1 MSTAPVEQATPETPA
16 EPLNP
21 MVEMVRVTVTD
32 QIEKANAL
40 VKTIN
45 ENTTDKG
52 KLVHDIRTD
61 ENSTDEKVKEFQAW
75 FQQAEAAI
83 AKKVAEIDGYIL
95 SNLMPKSEPVDVEAL
110 KTQHKALKDSIKAA
124 LTFVQSVPGYNADSF
139 KVPDLANLRGGTS
152 SGTGQ
157 GGKRPRLNR
166 IWVNV
171 DGSKGEGTLI
181 SKATKNAKGEDVEVS
196 NFTLA
201 AAAIGKATKSKVEV
215 KDLQAAA
222 FAAAK
227 TDDLST
233 LGGQVFEY
241 FFEAGEKENRKNV
254 KVTVEPK
261 GDSDTSDDSADETP
275 DETPASDDSSETVP
289 AE

>member
-1 MSTAPVEQATPETPA
+1 MSEQTAVAENAPAPEAKPVD
-16 EPLNP
+16 P
-21 MVEMVRVTVTD
+21 MVQMVMTTVTE
-32 QIEKANAL
+32 QVNKANAL

-61 ENSTDEKVKEFQAW
+61 ENVTDDKVREFQKW
-75 FQQAEAAI
+75 FAQAEAAI
-83 AKKVAEIDGYIL
+83 AKRVSEIDEHIKA
-95 SNLMPKSEPVDVEAL
+95 NLLPKSEDVDVEAL
-110 KTQHKALKDSIKAA
+110 KVQHKALKDSVKAA
-124 LTFVQSVPGYNADSF
+124 LTFVQSIPAYDPETF

-152 SGTGQ
+152 AGTGQ

-166 IWVNV
+166 IWVNL
-171 DGSKGEGTLI
+171 DGSEGNGTLI
-181 SKATKNAKGEDVEVS
+181 SKDTKNAKGEDVTVS

-201 AAAIGKATKSKVEV
+201 AAHIGKATKSKVEV

-233 LGGQVFEY
+233 LGGSVFDY
-241 FFEAGEKENRKNV
+241 YFEAGTDANRKNV

-261 GDSDTSDDSADETP
+261 GDEDS
-275 DETPASDDSSETVP
+275 SDDSSEETTPEAETPADTETTP

>member
-1 MSTAPVEQATPETPA
+1 MSEQTAVVENTEQAPEAKPMD
-16 EPLNP
+16 P
-21 MVEMVRVTVTD
+21 MVQMVQTTVTE
-32 QIEKANAL
+32 QVNKANAL

-61 ENSTDEKVKEFQAW
+61 ENSTDEQVREFQKW
-75 FQQAEAAI
+75 FAQAEAAI
-83 AKKVAEIDGYIL
+83 AQKVAAIDEHIKA
-95 SNLMPKSEPVDVEAL
+95 NLLPKSEEVDVEAL
-110 KTQHKALKDSIKAA
+110 KVQHKALKDSVKAA
-124 LTFVQSVPGYNADSF
+124 LTFVQSIPAYDPETF

-152 SGTGQ
+152 TGTGQ

-166 IWVNV
+166 IWVNL
-171 DGSKGEGTLI
+171 DGSEGVGTLI
-181 SKATKNAKGEDVEVS
+181 SKDTKNAKGEDVTVS

-233 LGGQVFEY
+233 LGGKLFDY
-241 FFEAGEKENRKNV
+241 YFEAGTDANRKNV

-261 GDSDTSDDSADETP
+261 GDDDTSDDSSEESTETA
-275 DETPASDDSSETVP
+275 ETPAE
-289 AE
+289 